1 MSIID
6 NTFYLSTPND
16 IVYLC
21 VKLVGI
27 HTKKI
32 GKISHKKLGN
42 LLLLGFFSKTC
53 PVMYINARMLL
64 RLVGMS
70 YLLYLNAYLAVGGSL
85 ADA

>member
-1 MSIID
+1 MPEFLGVGGKWTSDIHFWNLIVNFEISKSMSIID

-21 VKLVGI
+21 VKLVCI

-42 LLLLGFFSKTC
+42 LLFLGVFSKTC
-53 PVMYINARMLL
+53 PVM
-64 RLVGMS
+64 
-70 YLLYLNAYLAVGGSL
+70 
-85 ADA
+85 